1 MGDYNK
7 LKQKAFQLYVS
18 LRDNNVDEETILY
31 NMMMSFGFS
40 KRVIKEFKEIY
51 DAVNKN
57 VKKKKK

>member
-18 LRDNNVDEETILY
+18 LRDNNVDEDTILY
-31 NMMMSFGFS
+31 NMMLSFGFS

-57 VKKKKK
+57 AKKRKK